1 VRVLRVVPD
10 SAEFWDARG
19 NAITVALRLAAAR
32 LTGGPPDLGEAKK
45 VRMG

>member
-1 VRVLRVVPD
+1 MLGAKDDRR
-10 SAEFWDARG
+10 
-19 NAITVALRLAAAR
+19 TLAAAR